1 MIRVNLV
8 KSIQHVEVK
17 DHVTNNIGRWYAQ
30 LPSSR
35 ERGVIKVSEETT
47 TVTFEEAM
55 DQLETIVERLEE
67 GDVPL
72 EEAITIYK
80 KGMELSKL
88 CHDKLKN
95 VEEQLTQI
103 LTADGHKETF
113 AISRGGVNVQNT
125 QLRLLYKEI

>member
-1 MIRVNLV
+1 M
-8 KSIQHVEVK
+8 K
-17 DHVTNNIGRWYAQ
+17 VT
-30 LPSSR
+30 
-35 ERGVIKVSEETT
+35 EETAT
-47 TVTFEEAM
+47 ITFEEAM
-55 DQLETIVERLEE
+55 EELETIVEKLEE

-103 LTADGHKETF
+103 LTADGHQQTF
-113 AISRGGVNVQNT
+113 SIQ
-125 QLRLLYKEI
+125 EEE